1 MIPANPRTV
10 SYGSS
15 NNSAS
20 RAHKALTRLLE
31 GAHEW
36 GSLQVAPANRT
47 GWSQYRLSVF
57 PPGTSVPERRAL
69 TFARRWPILGAVV
82 GVAGLLCLGGRV
94 PVAPLSISLV
104 AMYLAGFGTSAYL
117 TRRVRPAVRTLV
129 VSIVGY
135 GDQAEIH
142 GNSALLARQT
152 NALDHMDDD
161 VHSGLITPLEYEE
174 RWWEVYDEMPERAV
188 ATRRVSGRLAPRR

>member
-1 MIPANPRTV
+1 VGI
-10 SYGSS
+10 
-15 NNSAS
+15 
-20 RAHKALTRLLE
+20 
-31 GAHEW
+31 
-36 GSLQVAPANRT
+36 
-47 GWSQYRLSVF
+47 
-57 PPGTSVPERRAL
+57 PPGRTRKPDRLVAIPLIRLPTRYERSRTACAHFRAPL
-69 TFARRWPILGAVV
+69 AHPRCGR
-82 GVAGLLCLGGRV
+82 RV

-161 VHSGLITPLEYEE
+161 LHSGLITPLEYEE
-174 RWWEVYDEMPERAV
+174 RWWEVYDEMPERTV